1 MLLAG
6 YFGAFFLLW
15 FLKWEIQTRESWIE
29 ETHLN
34 KRYLRR
40 PERTLIFSLKY
51 KYRVSSN
58 NSRPFNRLP
67 WIIAPLCRKCLKLP
81 PPSNN
86 PPPHHPSRLP
96 ARVTHS
102 GKLGGWS
109 QEGVWS
115 STTDQWRFKLWRRRH
130 WHWKLINEGTKFGTL

>member
-86 PPPHHPSRLP
+86 PPPPPTTTTPLGYPQGLP
-96 ARVTHS
+96 IAVNLEDEAKKES
-102 GKLGGWS
+102 DPAQLIS
-109 QEGVWS
+109 DDS
-115 STTDQWRFKLWRRRH
+115 SSNVDD
-130 WHWKLINEGTKFGTL
+130 IDIEN

>member
-86 PPPHHPSRLP
+86 PPPPTTPLGYPQGLP
-96 ARVTHS
+96 IAVNLEDEAKKES
-102 GKLGGWS
+102 DPAQLIS
-109 QEGVWS
+109 DDS
-115 STTDQWRFKLWRRRH
+115 SSDADD
-130 WHWKLINEGTKFGTL
+130 IDIEN